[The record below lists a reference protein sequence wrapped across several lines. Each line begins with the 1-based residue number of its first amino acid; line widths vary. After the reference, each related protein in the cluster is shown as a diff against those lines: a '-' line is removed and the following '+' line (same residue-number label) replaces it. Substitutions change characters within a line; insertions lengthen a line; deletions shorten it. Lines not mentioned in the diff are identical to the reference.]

1 MKQISTFNNKK
12 DGTSLPFYM
21 VFVIIGIAIG
31 AFIAEKS
38 RLSASVW
45 INQML
50 YTKSFSWRDSLHTL
64 VSLLLFLGAA
74 YLSGLFAFG
83 RACGLALLMYRG
95 IGIGV
100 SAALMYV
107 IYGKAAV
114 LPVVFTFLPRA
125 SAAAFIADVAVRE
138 SVRNSRAILA
148 FCMNRYDESE
158 NSVSFKLY
166 CLRFIVLIIFSILI
180 SAADG
185 AVIHLYSSFSR

>member
-12 DGTSLPFYM
+12 DGTSLLFYM
-21 VFVIIGIAIG
+21 IFVIIGIAIG
-31 AFIAEKS
+31 AFIAGKS
-38 RLSASVW
+38 WLSASVW
-45 INQML
+45 VNQML
-50 YTKSFSWRDSLHTL
+50 YTQSFSWRDSLHTF

-74 YLSGLFAFG
+74 YLAGLFAFG

-107 IYGKAAV
+107 MYGKAAV

-125 SAAAFIADVAVRE
+125 SASAFIAAVAVRE

-148 FCMNRYDESE
+148 FCMNEYDSSE

-185 AVIHLYSSFSR
+185 AVIHLYSSLSR

>member
-12 DGTSLPFYM
+12 GGTSLLFYM
-21 VFVIIGIAIG
+21 VFIIIGIAIG

-45 INQML
+45 VNQIL
-50 YTKSFSWRDSLHTL
+50 FTHSFSCRDSLHTFI
-64 VSLLLFLGAA
+64 SLLLFLGAA
-74 YLSGLFAFG
+74 YLAGLFAFG
-83 RACGLALLMYRG
+83 RACGLALLIYRG

-107 IYGKAAV
+107 MYGKGAV

-125 SAAAFIADVAVRE
+125 AAVAFIAAVAVRE

-148 FCMNRYDESE
+148 FCMNRYDGSE

-185 AVIHLYSSFSR
+185 VVIHLYSSFSR

>member
-1 MKQISTFNNKK
+1 MMCMKQISTFNNKK

-50 YTKSFSWRDSLHTL
+50 YTQSFSWRDSLHTF

-74 YLSGLFAFG
+74 YLAGLFAFG

-107 IYGKAAV
+107 IYGKSAV
-114 LPVVFTFLPRA
+114 LPVVFA
-125 SAAAFIADVAVRE
+125 KS
-138 SVRNSRAILA
+138 
-148 FCMNRYDESE
+148 FCCC
-158 NSVSFKLY
+158 FY
-166 CLRFIVLIIFSILI
+166 CSCSCKGIRP
-180 SAADG
+180 
-185 AVIHLYSSFSR
+185 